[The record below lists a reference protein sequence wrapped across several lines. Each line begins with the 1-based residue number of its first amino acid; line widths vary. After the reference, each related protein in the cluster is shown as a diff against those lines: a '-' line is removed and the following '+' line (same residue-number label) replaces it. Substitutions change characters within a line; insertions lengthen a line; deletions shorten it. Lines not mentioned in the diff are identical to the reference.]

1 MTDPTKPP
9 ADQQTLATTN
19 NPAADPANLPES
31 TNQAETPEQ
40 KREAMARKRISSLS
54 NAFQL
59 MEAGLSL
66 TEAANELGIPRNTLR
81 VWMIDENKP
90 EYSKAQK
97 SAILHRLVE
106 TEFDMESAQGAMDV
120 ARARESMRFN
130 QWIAERRLPHL
141 FAPRQELTGAGGAP
155 LAILD
160 VGEAS
165 RRLAY
170 IRAAESAR
178 DAEIVESPTTTYSV
192 QPTT

>member
-1 MTDPTKPP
+1 MTDQTNDSTQAPTNKPP
-9 ADQQTLATTN
+9 ADQAIQ
-19 NPAADPANLPES
+19 PQQD
-31 TNQAETPEQ
+31 QTPETREQ
-40 KREAMARKRISSLS
+40 KAEAMARKRISSLS

-66 TEAANELGIPRNTLR
+66 TETAKELGVPRNTLR
-81 VWMIDENKP
+81 VWMIDANKP
-90 EYSKAQK
+90 EYAEAQK

-106 TEFDMESAQGAMDV
+106 TEFGIEEAQGAMDV

-160 VGEAS
+160 VDEAA

-170 IRAAESAR
+170 IRAANQAI
-178 DAEIVESPTTTYSV
+178 DATPADPVTTTYSV
-192 QPTT
+192 EAST

>member
-1 MTDPTKPP
+1 M
-9 ADQQTLATTN
+9 
-19 NPAADPANLPES
+19 
-31 TNQAETPEQ
+31 
-40 KREAMARKRISSLS
+40 
-54 NAFQL
+54 
-59 MEAGLSL
+59 GLN
-66 TEAANELGIPRNTLR
+66 EAAKALQIPAITLR
-81 VWMIDENKP
+81 SWMLDEAPKNYEHAVKGAILLRVAAAENEIDEAD
-90 EYSKAQK
+90 SVL
-97 SAILHRLVE
+97 S
-106 TEFDMESAQGAMDV
+106 V
-120 ARARESMRFN
+120 ARAREKMRFN
-130 QWIAERRLPHL
+130 QWVAERRLPHL